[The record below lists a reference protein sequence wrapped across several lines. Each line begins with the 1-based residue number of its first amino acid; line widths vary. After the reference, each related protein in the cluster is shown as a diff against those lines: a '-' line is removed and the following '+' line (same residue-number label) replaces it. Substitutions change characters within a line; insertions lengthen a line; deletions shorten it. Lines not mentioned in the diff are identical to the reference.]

1 MKNIQLTTEQALEL
15 YKTNP
20 EYRDTLLSVFT
31 DEELNI
37 KPMLRD
43 WEDLDFLNT
52 YYPQYS
58 GKIYFQTKR
67 GCIESMYLQVPSEK
81 HAKSMIAFAK
91 LSMLMNDLGDECRM
105 DWENKNQTKYV
116 VFRYGNILA
125 KDTLYCSY
133 TLLAFKTKSI
143 RDAFF
148 EKHHELIKEY
158 FML

>member
-20 EYRDTLLSVFT
+20 EYRNTLLSVFT

-37 KPMLRD
+37 KPVLRD
-43 WEDLDFLNT
+43 WEDLNFSNT
-52 YYPQYS
+52 YYPEYN
-58 GKIYFQTKR
+58 GNIT
-67 GCIESMYLQVPSEK
+67 LQNIVLFNKALNLNVPSKK

-91 LSMLMNDLGDECRM
+91 LSMLMNDLGDKCRV
-105 DWENKNQTKYV
+105 DWTLGDDKFIIYKTGKNLGTGATSTNYQ
-116 VFRYGNILA
+116 FL
-125 KDTLYCSY
+125 S
-133 TLLAFKTKSI
+133 FKTRSI

-148 EKHHELIKEY
+148 EKHQDLIKEY